1 MSVVGVVAVVVVVL
15 VAVVV
20 VAALVADAD
29 VAVVIVLGSDNEAN
43 ARRPTCRLQRFI
55 QRFPILVVPAA
66 SVVRCDGVDATDV
79 VAGAAVA
86 VVVIVVMTRY
96 CYCC

>member
-1 MSVVGVVAVVVVVL
+1 MSVVDDVADVPAPVGAVVVAVVVVAVVVVVVVL

-66 SVVRCDGVDATDV
+66 SVRSLRWC
-79 VAGAAVA
+79 
-86 VVVIVVMTRY
+86 
-96 CYCC
+96 